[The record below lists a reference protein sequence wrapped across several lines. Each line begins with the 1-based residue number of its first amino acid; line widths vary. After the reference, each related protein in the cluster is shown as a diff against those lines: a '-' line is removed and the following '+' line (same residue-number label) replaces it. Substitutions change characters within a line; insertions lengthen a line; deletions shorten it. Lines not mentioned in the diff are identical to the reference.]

1 MDNNY
6 HDRQRQVDQEHERQ
20 RAKLQK
26 HSTMETWSI
35 EQGEAH
41 QGKVPSAE
49 GADVVPPKPGLLARL
64 RKLITG
70 R

>member
-1 MDNNY
+1 MDNNFY
-6 HDRQRQVDQEHERQ
+6 DRQRQVEQEHDRQ
-20 RAKLQK
+20 KAKLQK
-26 HSTMETWSI
+26 HSTMETVSL

-41 QGKVPSAE
+41 QGHIPSAE